1 MKLFHKL
8 SQTAIILGTLM
19 LSGLLVGCGSK
30 KEESY
35 RSIQVYDIDGKGW
48 VTREDMGEME
58 LYANMQLQSNDRV
71 KTDRESYV
79 QLKLDEDKY
88 VLLEP
93 NTVITIVAEGDLEDS
108 KTKIVLEEGAV
119 VNRIE
124 NKLSDNS
131 SYEVETPSST
141 MAVRGTIFRVTVVM
155 DKEGKLVSEVE
166 VQEGKVE
173 CKIVVK
179 KEDGTTKEE
188 TVTLEAGKKTIIE
201 GTPEGAEY
209 VGEIASYTYHTYE
222 NEVLN
227 FIGYSENEEQ
237 MSEQPSQGKPIES
250 DRNEDEKENQD
261 KNEEQ
266 DKKENKDDINQEQ
279 VKEKKQNKKK
289 NDVNNEDEADSKIE
303 EESIEE
309 PKEEAEN
316 KNPTP
321 DTNIENT
328 TGSENTNTENTTG
341 SENTN
346 TENNTG
352 SGNTNTGSNTGNGS
366 TNTGSNTGG
375 SNPPGDSGNDEKYTV
390 SFYGSDGKTLFAT
403 QTVTSGSTATEPT
416 LMPTENGSW
425 NFVFETPITA
435 NIDVTWNPT
444 ESTTP

>member
-1 MKLFHKL
+1 MKLFHRL
-8 SQTAIILGTLM
+8 SKTAIILGTLM
-19 LSGLLVGCGSK
+19 LSGLLAGCGSK

-35 RSIQVYDIDGKGW
+35 RSIQVYDIDGTGW

-71 KTDRESYV
+71 RTDSESYV

-93 NTVITIVAEGDLEDS
+93 GTVITIVAEGDSVDS

-124 NKLSDNS
+124 NKLSENS
-131 SYEVETPSST
+131 GYEVETPTST

-201 GTPEGAEY
+201 GTPEGADS
-209 VGEIASYTYHTYE
+209 VGEPEIFTFDEHE
-222 NEVLN
+222 DEVLN
-227 FIGYSENEEQ
+227 FIGYS
-237 MSEQPSQGKPIES
+237 
-250 DRNEDEKENQD
+250 
-261 KNEEQ
+261 KNEVSPSS
-266 DKKENKDDINQEQ
+266 QE
-279 VKEKKQNKKK
+279 EETPFEE
-289 NDVNNEDEADSKIE
+289 EDSTQPESTIE
-303 EESIEE
+303 EEDSEDDKPKTETKPKTE
-309 PKEEAEN
+309 PKLETE
-316 KNPTP
+316 PTP
-321 DTNIENT
+321 ETEPIPETEPTPETESIPDTTPDEGETGGEI
-328 TGSENTNTENTTG
+328 TGSDSASGSTNNP
-341 SENTN
+341 SNP
-346 TENNTG
+346 G
-352 SGNTNTGSNTGNGS
+352 SGNTNNGSNAGSGNTNSGSNTGNGS
-366 TNTGSNTGG
+366 NTGSGG
-375 SNPPGDSGNDEKYTV
+375 GDDGSSSGGDSGTTPTQTYIVTFMNGTTK
-390 SFYGSDGKTLFAT
+390 FAT
-403 QTVTSGSTATEPT
+403 QTVTSGSTATKPT

-425 NFVFETPITA
+425 NFDFETPITA